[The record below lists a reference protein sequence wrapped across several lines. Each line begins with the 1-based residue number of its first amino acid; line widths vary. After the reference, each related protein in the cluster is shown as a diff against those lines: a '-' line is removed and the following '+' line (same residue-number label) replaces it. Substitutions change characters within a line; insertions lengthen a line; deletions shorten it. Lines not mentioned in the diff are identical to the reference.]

1 MRRHI
6 RTNLRTRIK
15 LIHPSCGE
23 LIVHTGDL
31 SDGGVYIHADGQQLP
46 EMGERV
52 QVQVQDLPIE
62 APLIEAK
69 IVRADAEGVGLEFVT
84 P

>member
-6 RTNLRTRIK
+6 RTNLRTSIK
-15 LIHPSCGE
+15 LIHPTCGE

-31 SDGGVYIHADGQQLP
+31 SDGCVYIHADGEQLP
-46 EMGERV
+46 EVGERL
-52 QVQVQDLPIE
+52 QVQVQGLPVE

-69 IVRADAEGVGLEFVT
+69 IVRADAEGIGLEFVN